1 MDHRVTGLTAAEA
14 VRRLEHFGP
23 NEIVREPP
31 PDWPRMLLRQFAGPA
46 VWLLFAAALASAALG
61 ERLEATAI
69 GLILILN
76 AVVGFLQE
84 FRAERALSALSALT
98 SPQASVVRDGHR
110 RVIAAREVVPGDMI
124 AIEPGDLV
132 AADARLVEAWALT
145 VNEASLTGESVPV
158 EKATTASRPAAPFA
172 ERADW
177 IFAGTV
183 VASGTGLG
191 EVRAT
196 GMTTELGK
204 IAGLLA
210 TVRKSETPLE
220 QRLRKIGQSLV
231 MLCTAIVIVVAIVG
245 LLRGWTL
252 FDVFMAG
259 ASLAVAAIPEG
270 LPAVVTVALA
280 IGVQRMAARHVLVRK
295 LRAVETLGCV
305 TVICTDKT
313 GTLTTGIMTVRE
325 LWGDDHAAVLFA
337 AAACCDAELGREGQD
352 RGDSTELA
360 ILAAAAERGI
370 ERTTIER
377 ERPRVHVA
385 PFDVATRRM
394 SVTRADGITYTK
406 GAPEAVLGIVAGAD
420 PEVVLNAYSQMA
432 DEGLRVL
439 AVATR
444 PGQDAAFRLLGLI
457 GIADPPRSE
466 AIEAVAAARRAGIAT
481 VMITGDHPATARAIA
496 REFGVDRQG
505 EAHGFAEIHARAT
518 PEDKLRLVRAWM
530 DRGAIVAMTGDGVN
544 DAPALREAHVGIAM
558 GRGGTEVTR
567 QVADVVLADDNFASI
582 VAAIHEGRGI
592 FENIRKTLVY
602 LLTGNVAELLVMLV
616 AALAGF
622 PVPLR
627 PLHLLWINLVTD
639 GLPALALVMD
649 PADDDLL
656 NRPPRSPDEPMLASR
671 QWGFITTVGAIE
683 ASLALVVFLLVVRVH
698 GVDAARGL
706 TFLTLVFSEV
716 FRALAARSSNR
727 TYWEVGPLSNIRL
740 LAIVATSCVVQ
751 LAVFYLPL
759 TRELFGLNA
768 LDSYDLA
775 VAVVVAL
782 IPVSVVEL
790 LKLRKYRA
798 S

>member
-1 MDHRVTGLTAAEA
+1 
-14 VRRLEHFGP
+14 
-23 NEIVREPP
+23 
-31 PDWPRMLLRQFAGPA
+31 MLARQFGSPA
-46 VWLLFAAALASAALG
+46 VWLLFVAAVASAALG
-61 ERLEATAI
+61 ERLEAAAI
-69 GLILILN
+69 GSILVLN

-98 SPQASVVRDGHR
+98 SPQASVVRDGR
-110 RVIAAREVVPGDMI
+110 RIVVAARDVVPGDLM
-124 AIEPGDLV
+124 AVESGDLV

-145 VNEASLTGESVPV
+145 VNEASLTGESLPV
-158 EKATTASRPAAPFA
+158 EKSVAVSRPDAPLA
-172 ERADW
+172 ERTDW
-177 IFAGTV
+177 IFAGTA
-183 VASGTGLG
+183 VASGSGLA
-191 EVRAT
+191 EVLAT
-196 GMTTELGK
+196 GMKTELGR

-210 TVRKSETPLE
+210 TVRKAETPLE

-231 MLCTAIVIVVAIVG
+231 VLCAAIVALVALIG
-245 LLRGWTL
+245 FLRGWSV

-270 LPAVVTVALA
+270 LPAVVTIALA

-313 GTLTTGIMTVRE
+313 GTLTTGVMTVCE
-325 LWGDDHAAVLFA
+325 LWGNDHSALLFA
-337 AAACCDAELGREGQD
+337 AAACCDAELA
-352 RGDSTELA
+352 GDGKHHGDPTELA

-370 ERTTIER
+370 ERSTIEQ
-377 ERPRVHVA
+377 ERPRLHVQ
-385 PFDVATRRM
+385 PFDVVTRRM
-394 SVTRADGITYTK
+394 SITRADRITYTK
-406 GAPEAVLGIVAGAD
+406 GAPEAVLAVAGGVD
-420 PEVVLNAYSQMA
+420 PDDVSHAYAEMA
-432 DEGLRVL
+432 ESGLRVL

-444 PGQDAAFRLLGLI
+444 LEPGDFHLLGLI
-457 GIADPPRSE
+457 GLADPPRTE

-496 REFGVDRQG
+496 RQFGVERGAG
-505 EAHGFAEIHARAT
+505 EHGFAEIHARAT
-518 PEDKLRLVRAWM
+518 PEDKLRLVRTWM

-602 LLTGNVAELLVMLV
+602 LLTGNVAELMVMLV
-616 AALAGF
+616 AALLGF

-656 NRPPRSPDEPMLASR
+656 SRPPRSTDEPMLASR
-671 QWGFITTVGAIE
+671 QWWFIAKVGSIE
-683 ASLALVVFLLVVRVH
+683 ASLALVVFLLLVRVH
-698 GVDAARGL
+698 GLDAARGL

-716 FRALAARSSNR
+716 FRALAARSTSR
-727 TYWEVGPLSNIRL
+727 TYWDVGPLSNIRL
-740 LAIVATSCVVQ
+740 LAIVAASSLVQ
-751 LAVFYLPL
+751 VAVFYLPL
-759 TRELFGLNA
+759 TRRLFGLTS
-768 LDSYDLA
+768 LDSFDLTLA
-775 VAVVVAL
+775 VTVAL
-782 IPVSVVEL
+782 VPVTVVEI
-790 LKLRKYRA
+790 LKLRR
-798 S
+798 

>member
-1 MDHRVTGLTAAEA
+1 MNHRVTGLTTAEA
-14 VRRLEHFGP
+14 ASRLAHLGP

-31 PDWPRMLLRQFAGPA
+31 ADWVGMLGRQFASPA
-46 VWLLFAAALASAALG
+46 VWLLIAAAVASAALG
-61 ERLEATAI
+61 ERLEAAAI
-69 GLILILN
+69 GLILVLN
-76 AVVGFLQE
+76 AIVGFLQE

-98 SPQASVVRDGHR
+98 SPQARVVRDGHR
-110 RVIAAREVVPGDMI
+110 VVIAAREVVQGDLI
-124 AIEPGDLV
+124 AIEAGDLV
-132 AADARLVEAWALT
+132 AADAHLVEAWALT

-158 EKATTASRPAAPFA
+158 EKTTNPSQSDAPLA

-177 IFAGTV
+177 IFAGTA
-183 VASGTGLG
+183 VASGSGLAD
-191 EVRAT
+191 VRAI

-210 TVRKSETPLE
+210 TVRKAETPLE

-231 MLCTAIVIVVAIVG
+231 MLCAGIVAVVALIG
-245 LLRGWTL
+245 FLRGWSA
-252 FDVFMAG
+252 FEVFMAG

-280 IGVQRMAARHVLVRK
+280 IGVQRMAARHVLVRR

-313 GTLTTGIMTVRE
+313 GTLTTGVMAVRE
-325 LWGDDHAAVLFA
+325 LWGDDHSALLFA
-337 AAACCDAELGREGQD
+337 AAACCDAELGSSGKNT
-352 RGDSTELA
+352 GDATELA
-360 ILAAAAERGI
+360 ILAAAAERDI

-377 ERPRVHVA
+377 ERPRVHVV
-385 PFDVATRRM
+385 PFDVTTRRM
-394 SVTRADGITYTK
+394 SVTRADGITYMK
-406 GAPEAVLGIVAGAD
+406 GAPEAVLALAGGFNPDA
-420 PEVVLNAYSQMA
+420 VSHAYSQMA
-432 DEGLRVL
+432 GNGLRVL

-444 PGQDAAFRLLGLI
+444 QDPATAFRFLGLI
-457 GIADPPRSE
+457 GMADPPRTE

-481 VMITGDHPATARAIA
+481 VMITGDHPATAHAIA
-496 REFGVDRQG
+496 REFGVERRAG
-505 EAHGFAEIHARAT
+505 AHGFAEIHARAT
-518 PEDKLRLVRAWM
+518 PEDKLQLVRAWM

-602 LLTGNVAELLVMLV
+602 LLAGNVAELLVMLV
-616 AALAGF
+616 AALVGF

-656 NRPPRSPDEPMLASR
+656 NRPPRPTDEPMLASR
-671 QWGFITTVGAIE
+671 QWWFIATVGSIE
-683 ASLALVVFLLVVRVH
+683 AALALVVFLWVERVH

-716 FRALAARSSNR
+716 FRALAARSTNR
-727 TYWEVGPLSNIRL
+727 TYWEVGPFSNLRL
-740 LAIVATSCVVQ
+740 LGIVLASFLMQV
-751 LAVFYLPL
+751 AVFYLPL
-759 TRELFGLNA
+759 TRGLFGLTR
-768 LDSYDLA
+768 LDSFDLA
-775 VAVVVAL
+775 LAIVVAL
-782 IPVSVVEL
+782 IPVSVIEL
-790 LKLRKYRA
+790 LKLRK
-798 S
+798 